1 MKVDVK
7 AAEAKYDK
15 ELDLLFE
22 KHGDASSVPPDEWRI
37 VSERLRAVYCISAN
51 PDTPVHSVFKTY
63 SIDSRVWPEFI
74 DDLSVM
80 APERRVTRSEKINT
94 LLKWA
99 SENVGEQVNLENLME
114 IGGIAYSMAK
124 KIVEDRPDVFRKVK
138 RGLFEIRDPEAD
150 RRADKSADET
160 SPEEKSSDAEA
171 NDDADSASVE
181 DDSSASED
189 EDEDEDEDEENEE

>member
-1 MKVDVK
+1 MKVDIV

-15 ELDLLFE
+15 ELEVLFE
-22 KHGDASSVPPDEWRI
+22 KYGDASSVPGDDWRI

-80 APERRVTRSEKINT
+80 APERRVTRSEKIGT

-99 SENVGEQVNLENLME
+99 SENVGEQVNLEKLME
-114 IGGIAYSMAK
+114 IGGVAYSMAK
-124 KIVEDRPDVFRKVK
+124 KITEDRPDVFRKVK
-138 RGLFEIRDPEAD
+138 RGFFEIRDPEAD

-160 SPEEKSSDAEA
+160 LPEEKAPDSEANEDVDSVIEQDDSSSDA
-171 NDDADSASVE
+171 
-181 DDSSASED
+181 D
-189 EDEDEDEDEENEE
+189 EDDEENEE